1 MTTGIKQETV
11 NNRKKLKLVPYALC
25 AMLFAFCTS
34 ASSQQPVKVARIGYL
49 TTQPTAL
56 DSGRRQEIRRA
67 LHVFGRMEGQNISM
81 EYRSAEGKPDRAPVL
96 AAELVNLKVDVIL
109 VAGGYAS
116 VLAAKN
122 ATKTIPIVMVGGGT
136 DPVEAG
142 LIDSLARPGGNITGY
157 INISGYL
164 GGKRLE
170 LFKDAFSKLS
180 RVAILYEA
188 NNMRNMF
195 EFKEVLPASAR
206 ALNLTLLRRDVRDAD
221 DFDRVF
227 AATNKDHPDGIFVL
241 GGPLMQRSFERTAAF
256 AIKSRLPSMYDTRA
270 AVDVGGLMFY
280 GADVMEMYNRVAAFV
295 DKILKGAKPADL
307 PVEQPTKFE
316 FVINLKTAK
325 QIGLTIPPNVAARAD
340 KVIK

>member
-1 MTTGIKQETV
+1 MKAKI
-11 NNRKKLKLVPYALC
+11 LVYALPALILTTIHL
-25 AMLFAFCTS
+25 AMA
-34 ASSQQPVKVARIGYL
+34 QQPAKVAGIGYL

-67 LHVFGRMEGQNISM
+67 LHVFGYIEGQNISM
-81 EYRSAEGKPDRAPVL
+81 EYRSAEGKLDRLPGL

-109 VAGGYAS
+109 VSGGYG
-116 VLAAKN
+116 VILAAKN

-188 NNMRNMF
+188 NNRRNMF

-206 ALNLTLLRRDVRDAD
+206 ALNLAILRRDVRDEN

-227 AATNKDHPDGIFVL
+227 AAINKDRPDGIFVL
-241 GGPLMQRSFERTAAF
+241 GGPLMNRTQERTATF
-256 AIKSRLPSMYDTRA
+256 AIKSRLPSMYDTRD

-280 GADVMEMYNRVAAFV
+280 GADVMEMYERGAAFV
-295 DKILKGAKPADL
+295 DKIFKGRKPADL

-316 FVINLKTAK
+316 FVVNLKTAK
-325 QIGLTIPPNVAARAD
+325 QIGLTIPPNVLARAD
-340 KVIK
+340 KVLK

>member
-1 MTTGIKQETV
+1 MKKTG
-11 NNRKKLKLVPYALC
+11 L
-25 AMLFAFCTS
+25 
-34 ASSQQPVKVARIGYL
+34 SSILIVVVLLAVGVIAEAQQPEKVARIGYL

-67 LHVFGRMEGQNISM
+67 LHVFGYIEGQNISM
-81 EYRSAEGKPDRAPVL
+81 EYRSAEGKRDRAPAL

-109 VAGGYAS
+109 VAGGYA
-116 VLAAKN
+116 VILAAKN

-136 DPVEAG
+136 DPVESG

-188 NNMRNMF
+188 NNRRNMF

-206 ALNLTLLRRDVRDAD
+206 ALNLTLLRRDVRDAS
-221 DFDRVF
+221 DFDRIF
-227 AATNKDHPDGIFVL
+227 AAINKDRPDGISVHWR
-241 GGPLMQRSFERTAAF
+241 P
-256 AIKSRLPSMYDTRA
+256 
-270 AVDVGGLMFY
+270 VD
-280 GADVMEMYNRVAAFV
+280 A
-295 DKILKGAKPADL
+295 
-307 PVEQPTKFE
+307 T
-316 FVINLKTAK
+316 
-325 QIGLTIPPNVAARAD
+325 
-340 KVIK
+340 

>member
-1 MTTGIKQETV
+1 M
-11 NNRKKLKLVPYALC
+11 NRNIFSVALC
-25 AMLFAFCTS
+25 VLLLTLRFS
-34 ASSQQPVKVARIGYL
+34 ADAQQPGKIARIGYL

-56 DSGRRQEIRRA
+56 DSGRRQEIRDA
-67 LHVFGRMEGQNISM
+67 LRKVGYVEGQNLSI
-81 EYRSAEGKPDRAPVL
+81 EYRSAEGKIDRNPAL

-109 VAGGYAS
+109 VGGGYA
-116 VLAAKN
+116 VILAAKN
-122 ATKTIPIVMVGGGT
+122 ATKTIPIVMMGGGT
-136 DPVEAG
+136 DPVDSR

-170 LFKDAFSKLS
+170 LFKQAISTLS

-188 NNMRNMF
+188 NNRRNMF
-195 EFKEVLPASAR
+195 EFKEVLSASAP
-206 ALNLTLLRRDVRDAD
+206 ALNLTILRREVRDTN

-227 AATNKDHPDGIFVL
+227 AAINKDRPDGIFVL
-241 GGPLMQRSFERTAAF
+241 GGPLMLRSFEQTAAF
-256 AIKSRLPSMYDTRA
+256 GIKSRLPSMYDTRD

-280 GADVMEMYNRVAAFV
+280 GADVIEGYQRVASFV
-295 DKILKGAKPADL
+295 DRILKGRKPADL

-316 FVINLKTAK
+316 FVINLKAAK
-325 QIGLTIPPNVAARAD
+325 QIGLTIPPNVLARAD

>member
-1 MTTGIKQETV
+1 MNSKILIWLIATV
-11 NNRKKLKLVPYALC
+11 LLTNISIAE
-25 AMLFAFCTS
+25 A
-34 ASSQQPVKVARIGYL
+34 QQPQKVARIGYL

-56 DSGRRQEIRRA
+56 DSGRRQELRRA
-67 LHVFGRMEGQNISM
+67 LHVFGYIEGQNISM
-81 EYRSAEGKPDRAPVL
+81 EYRSAEGKPDRAPGL

-109 VAGGYAS
+109 VAGGYGV

-206 ALNLTLLRRDVRDAD
+206 ALNLTILRRDVRDAS
-221 DFDRVF
+221 DFDSVF
-227 AATNKDHPDGIFVL
+227 AAINKDRPDGIFVL
-241 GGPLMQRSFERTAAF
+241 GGPLMQRRFERTVAF

-280 GADVMEMYNRVAAFV
+280 GADVMEMYERVAAFV

-316 FVINLKTAK
+316 FVINLKAAK
-325 QIGLTIPPNVAARAD
+325 QIGLTIPPNVLARAD

>member
-1 MTTGIKQETV
+1 M
-11 NNRKKLKLVPYALC
+11 KKAAVLSIL
-25 AMLFAFCTS
+25 S
-34 ASSQQPVKVARIGYL
+34 AVVLLAVAVIADAQQPQKVARIGYL

-56 DSGRRQEIRRA
+56 DSGRRQELRRA
-67 LHVFGRMEGQNISM
+67 LHVFGYIEGQNISM
-81 EYRSAEGKPDRAPVL
+81 EYRSGEGNPDRAPAL
-96 AAELVNLKVDVIL
+96 AAELVNLRVDVIL
-109 VAGGYAS
+109 VAGGYGV

-206 ALNLTLLRRDVRDAD
+206 ALNLTILRRDVRDAS

-227 AATNKDHPDGIFVL
+227 AAINKDRPDEIFVL
-241 GGPLMQRSFERTAAF
+241 GGPLMQRSFERTVAF
-256 AIKSRLPSMYDTRA
+256 AIKSRLPSMYDTRD

-280 GADVMEMYNRVAAFV
+280 GADVIEMYERVAAFV
-295 DKILKGAKPADL
+295 DKIFRGRKPADL

-316 FVINLKTAK
+316 LVINLKTAK
-325 QIGLTIPPNVAARAD
+325 QIGLTIPANVLARAD

>member
-1 MTTGIKQETV
+1 M
-11 NNRKKLKLVPYALC
+11 NKKILVITLAAVILV
-25 AMLFAFCTS
+25 LVRS
-34 ASSQQPVKVARIGYL
+34 AEAQQLGKIARIGYL

-56 DSGRRQEIRRA
+56 DSGRRQEIRDA
-67 LHVFGRMEGQNISM
+67 LRKVGYVEGQNLSI
-81 EYRSAEGKPDRAPVL
+81 EYRSAEGKIDRNPAL

-109 VAGGYAS
+109 VGGGYAV

-122 ATKTIPIVMVGGGT
+122 ATKTIPIVMMGGGT
-136 DPVEAG
+136 DPVDSG

-170 LFKDAFSKLS
+170 LLKQAISTLS

-188 NNMRNMF
+188 NNRRNMF
-195 EFKEVLPASAR
+195 EFKEVLSASAP
-206 ALNLTLLRRDVRDAD
+206 ALNLTILRREVRDTN

-227 AATNKDHPDGIFVL
+227 AAINKDRADGIFVL
-241 GGPLMQRSFERTAAF
+241 GGPLMLRSFEQTAAF
-256 AIKSRLPSMYDTRA
+256 GIKSRLPSMYDTRD

-280 GADVMEMYNRVAAFV
+280 GADVIEGYQRVASFV
-295 DKILKGAKPADL
+295 DRILKGRKPADL

-316 FVINLKTAK
+316 LAVNLKTAK
-325 QIGLTIPPNVAARAD
+325 QIGVTIPPNVLLRAD

>member
-1 MTTGIKQETV
+1 MRIKTIV
-11 NNRKKLKLVPYALC
+11 ALLVGLV
-25 AMLFAFCTS
+25 L
-34 ASSQQPVKVARIGYL
+34 ASVHPAEAQQAGKVARIGYL
-49 TTQPTAL
+49 TTQATAL
-56 DSGRRQEIRRA
+56 DSGRRQAIRRA
-67 LHVFGRMEGQNISM
+67 LQVFGYTEGQNILM
-81 EYRSAEGKPDRAPVL
+81 EYRSGEGKPDRVPAL

-109 VAGGYAS
+109 VAGGYGV

-206 ALNLTLLRRDVRDAD
+206 ALNLTILRREVRDEN

-227 AATNKDHPDGIFVL
+227 GAINKDRPDGIFVL
-241 GGPLMQRSFERTAAF
+241 GGPLMQRSFERTATF
-256 AIKSRLPSMYDTRA
+256 AIRSRLPSMYDTRD
-270 AVDVGGLMFY
+270 AVDVGGHMFY
-280 GADVMEMYNRVAAFV
+280 GADVMEMYERVAAFV
-295 DKILKGAKPADL
+295 DKIFKGRKPADL

-316 FVINLKTAK
+316 LVVNLKTAN
-325 QIGLTIPPNVAARAD
+325 QIGVTIPPEVQARAD